1 MLLIHKGK
9 VMTDFVDTDDI
20 DNDMQEMRLMH
31 EERQMRLLEAL
42 ERMEL
47 ECMTEEDKQVIW
59 FECGM
64 PRSAFVQYM
73 GH

>member
-1 MLLIHKGK
+1 MI
-9 VMTDFVDTDDI
+9 DTSDI
-20 DNDMQEMRLMH
+20 DDEMQEMRAMQ

-42 ERMEL
+42 ERMEYGT
-47 ECMTEEDKQVIW
+47 MTEEDKQVIW

>member
-1 MLLIHKGK
+1 MI
-9 VMTDFVDTDDI
+9 DTNDI
-20 DNDMQEMRLMH
+20 DDEMQEMRVMQ

-42 ERMEL
+42 ERMEYGT
-47 ECMTEEDKQVIW
+47 MTEEDKQVIW

>member
-1 MLLIHKGK
+1 MI
-9 VMTDFVDTDDI
+9 DTSEIDDE
-20 DNDMQEMRLMH
+20 MQEMRVMQ

-42 ERMEL
+42 ERMEYGT
-47 ECMTEEDKQVIW
+47 MTEEDKQVIW

>member
-1 MLLIHKGK
+1 MI
-9 VMTDFVDTDDI
+9 DTSDI
-20 DNDMQEMRLMH
+20 DDEMQEMRLMQ

-42 ERMEL
+42 ERMEYGTI
-47 ECMTEEDKQVIW
+47 TEEDKQVIW

>member
-1 MLLIHKGK
+1 MI
-9 VMTDFVDTDDI
+9 DTNDI
-20 DNDMQEMRLMH
+20 DDEMQEMRVMQ

-42 ERMEL
+42 ERMEYGTI
-47 ECMTEEDKQVIW
+47 TEEDKQVIW

>member
-1 MLLIHKGK
+1 MI
-9 VMTDFVDTDDI
+9 DTNDI
-20 DNDMQEMRLMH
+20 DDEMQEMRVMQ

-47 ECMTEEDKQVIW
+47 GTMTEEDKQVIW

>member
-1 MLLIHKGK
+1 ML
-9 VMTDFVDTDDI
+9 DTNDI
-20 DNDMQEMRLMH
+20 DNEMQEMRVMQ

-42 ERMEL
+42 ENMEL
-47 ECMTEEDKQVIW
+47 GTMTEEDKAVIW
-59 FECGM
+59 FETGM

>member
-1 MLLIHKGK
+1 MI
-9 VMTDFVDTDDI
+9 DTTDI
-20 DNDMQEMRLMH
+20 DDEMQEMRVMQ

-42 ERMEL
+42 ERMEHNT
-47 ECMTEEDKQVIW
+47 MTEEDKHVIW
-59 FECGM
+59 FECGL

>member
-1 MLLIHKGK
+1 
-9 VMTDFVDTDDI
+9 MTNFVDTDDI
-20 DNDMQEMRLMH
+20 DNEMQEMRLMQ

-42 ERMEL
+42 EHMEL
-47 ECMTEEDKQVIW
+47 GCLTEEDKQVIW
-59 FECGM
+59 FETGM

>member
-1 MLLIHKGK
+1 MI
-9 VMTDFVDTDDI
+9 DTSDI
-20 DNDMQEMRLMH
+20 DDEMQEMRVMQ

-42 ERMEL
+42 ERMEYGT
-47 ECMTEEDKQVIW
+47 MTEEDKQVIW
-59 FECGM
+59 FECGL